1 MNKNNYVIKT
11 ENKIVS
17 TTYTFSCYILFIYG
31 YKVTVNCKFI
41 KRDAR
46 RDSDS
51 YGKWYENYI
60 NRTRSGDLVLLLLLL
75 RQSIQVDSSVVDCC
89 PVFYNA
95 IAWLVLI
102 VAG

>member
-1 MNKNNYVIKT
+1 M
-11 ENKIVS
+11 
-17 TTYTFSCYILFIYG
+17 G
-31 YKVTVNCKFI
+31 YKMTVNCKFI

-51 YGKWYENYI
+51 YGKWYGNYI

-75 RQSIQVDSSVVDCC
+75 RQSIQVDSSVVDW
-89 PVFYNA
+89 PVFYNT

-102 VAG
+102 VAVC

>member
-1 MNKNNYVIKT
+1 MVNTYNHTDSVNNKNTYVIKT
-11 ENKIVS
+11 EKS

-51 YGKWYENYI
+51 YGKCGMRKVE
-60 NRTRSGDLVLLLLLL
+60 V
-75 RQSIQVDSSVVDCC
+75 
-89 PVFYNA
+89 A
-95 IAWLVLI
+95 II
-102 VAG
+102 